1 MGGKLSYPDHIPSL
15 QPTSK
20 EFLWPIRLIN
30 NVHVPYYASGKA
42 GSDVGSMP
50 GQMLAPCRIIQLLLK

>member
-1 MGGKLSYPDHIPSL
+1 MEL
-15 QPTSK
+15 
-20 EFLWPIRLIN
+20 LWPIRLIN

-50 GQMLAPCRIIQLLLK
+50 DQSTATY